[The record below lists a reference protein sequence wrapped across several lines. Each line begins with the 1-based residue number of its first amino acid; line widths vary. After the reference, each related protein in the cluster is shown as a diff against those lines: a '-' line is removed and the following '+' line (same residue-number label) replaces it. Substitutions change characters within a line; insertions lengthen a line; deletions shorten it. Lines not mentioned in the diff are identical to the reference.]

1 MTITPEGLNLIQDAM
16 TDLGMEHS
24 VVATGAT
31 KQYWID
37 ELNFPNPVK
46 LKTMLTQSLEM
57 KVDWLWIDQTAKHS
71 ITNDFLPEIMNIA
84 TILKD
89 RGATAFVFLWG
100 KAAEHWKQDMEQ
112 IAHLCS
118 TIFAGW
124 QQLRHTIENSFCGG
138 PVCRQTRFLL
148 VLPMEVASFY
158 DEAIQDKSTYQEPP
172 TGMSTC
178 LDSSNTVY
186 SDYLQGY
193 TQSPSDR
200 KTINVQHSEY
210 YPVVES
216 MVQWRG
222 ESFPTWITTSPAPD
236 LADSSVTTQGD
247 VYISTA
253 DMHMPSAV

>member
-1 MTITPEGLNLIQDAM
+1 
-16 TDLGMEHS
+16 
-24 VVATGAT
+24 
-31 KQYWID
+31 
-37 ELNFPNPVK
+37 
-46 LKTMLTQSLEM
+46 
-57 KVDWLWIDQTAKHS
+57 
-71 ITNDFLPEIMNIA
+71 MNIA

-112 IAHLCS
+112 IANLCS

-138 PVCRQTRFLL
+138 PICRQTRFLL

-158 DEAIQDKSTYQEPP
+158 DEAIQDESTYQEPP

-178 LDSSNTVY
+178 LDSSNTIY

-200 KTINVQHSEY
+200 KTINLQHSEY

-216 MVQWRG
+216 MVQWQG

-236 LADSSVTTQGD
+236 LADLSVTTQGNVSRNEGRLVVD
-247 VYISTA
+247 
-253 DMHMPSAV
+253 

>member
-1 MTITPEGLNLIQDAM
+1 
-16 TDLGMEHS
+16 
-24 VVATGAT
+24 
-31 KQYWID
+31 
-37 ELNFPNPVK
+37 
-46 LKTMLTQSLEM
+46 
-57 KVDWLWIDQTAKHS
+57 LWIDRTAKHS
-71 ITNDFLPEIMNIA
+71 IANDFLPEIMNIA

-138 PVCRQTRFLL
+138 PVCCQTRFLL
-148 VLPMEVASFY
+148 VLPVEVASFY
-158 DEAIQDKSTYQEPP
+158 DEAIQDKSTSYQEPS

-186 SDYLQGY
+186 SNYLQGY

-200 KTINVQHSEY
+200 KTINLQHSEY

-216 MVQWRG
+216 MVRWRG

-236 LADSSVTTQGD
+236 LADLSVTTQGNVSRNEGRLVVD
-247 VYISTA
+247 
-253 DMHMPSAV
+253 